1 MYRNGQK
8 CDTGRMSLNL
18 CAVERLW
25 FCYQFHGSCSLDQP
39 FSCCSCPEWSSLK
52 KLSWSDQEQN
62 QNMWEVQKE
71 LVILDISWYSLIS
84 LHRTRGNDVSPA
96 AHGLIWSYLALD
108 YWQNVWRFGCT
119 LLFIASIPS
128 DSPIQVVRVFD
139 SVESVES
146 EAEPGSFLWRLGLG
160 DANSAVGVWDAVRLQ
175 GLSNSGCEAHMRW
188 MCLHVF
194 ISYLYVSFYIIR

>member
-1 MYRNGQK
+1 MGRNATRAECRWIFVLSKGFGSATSST
-8 CDTGRMSLNL
+8 DLAHWTSLSRAAHVRSGVAWRNL
-18 CAVERLW
+18 VGPTRNKTSE
-25 FCYQFHGSCSLDQP
+25 
-39 FSCCSCPEWSSLK
+39 
-52 KLSWSDQEQN
+52 
-62 QNMWEVQKE
+62 NMWEVQKE
-71 LVILDISWYSLIS
+71 LVILEISWYSLIS

-146 EAEPGSFLWRLGLG
+146 EAEPGSFLWRLVLG

-188 MCLHVF
+188 MCLHV
-194 ISYLYVSFYIIR
+194 